1 MRLIFLGDSLT
12 AGGYGGDFV
21 REVARLLPAYEII
34 NAGVGGNTV
43 INLLNRLNTVLDS
56 EPDGVFVMT
65 GGNDAISYSQPGTHG
80 YYRLTGGAP
89 DGWMT
94 PDLFSRSYRELLTR
108 LQLRYIQTWVG
119 LESTEYSA
127 AFSAVLGQFNALAA
141 AEARALNVP
150 VLDLRTHFPAGTA
163 PEHPPIT
170 EDSIALI
177 GKRVRA
183 GWSDY
188 AGERE
193 RGGFTWSFD
202 GMHITP
208 ETARQLAAIIVDFLD
223 VAG

>member
-1 MRLIFLGDSLT
+1 MRLVFLGDSLT

-21 REVARLLPAYEII
+21 REVARLLPGHDII
-34 NAGVGGNTV
+34 NAGAGGNTV
-43 INLLNRLNTVLDS
+43 INLLSRLDTVLAA

-65 GGNDAISYSQPGTHG
+65 GGNDAIAYSQPETRN
-80 YYRLTGGAP
+80 YYRLTRGAP
-89 DGWMT
+89 DGRMT
-94 PDLFSRSYRELLTR
+94 PDLFARTYRELLTR
-108 LQLRYIQTWVG
+108 LQLRYIRTWVG

-127 AFSAVLGQFNALAA
+127 AFAAVLAEFNRLAA

-150 VLDLRTHFPAGTA
+150 VLDLSKHFPVTQAAVHT
-163 PEHPPIT
+163 PVT
-170 EDSIALI
+170 EESIALI

-188 AGERE
+188 AGERA

-208 ETARQLAAIIVDFLD
+208 ETARQMAAVIVDFLD